1 MLTVFQNA
9 FAVCNEMRNITI
21 GRVNVSIVGSV
32 ATTVFFYFIL
42 AGVGYATFG
51 SLVENDILVSYP
63 SK

>member
-1 MLTVFQNA
+1 
-9 FAVCNEMRNITI
+9 MRNITI
-21 GRVNVSIVGSV
+21 GRVNISIMGSI
-32 ATTVFFYFIL
+32 ATTLLFYLIL